1 MNEYE
6 DEGMAGVTEQCSNCL
21 KIVPQSQLMIHQSNF
36 YCTVSCLKNAQQTKN
51 DALEAYALI
60 I

>member
-1 MNEYE
+1 
-6 DEGMAGVTEQCSNCL
+6 MAGVTEQCSDCL

-51 DALEAYALI
+51 DALEAYDLI